1 VGFGGLAR
9 KCLDDFPCKHCFST
23 DGCFVSLFC
32 SQPESE
38 QNRLKKKRKQN
49 KKKII
54 AKELLPS
61 VSKDIECK
69 INILSEFKGK
79 ELEGTVC
86 NHPFYKIGYDYDI
99 PMLEARF
106 VTTEQGTG
114 IS

>member
-99 PMLEARF
+99 PVPCSV
-106 VTTEQGTG
+106 VTNLASSIG